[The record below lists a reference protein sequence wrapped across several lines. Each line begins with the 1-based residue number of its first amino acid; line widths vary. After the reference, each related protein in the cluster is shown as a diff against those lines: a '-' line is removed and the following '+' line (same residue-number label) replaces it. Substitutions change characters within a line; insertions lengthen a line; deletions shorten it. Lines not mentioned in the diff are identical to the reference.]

1 MKPYAVIQTG
11 GKQYL
16 VHHNEVISVE
26 KLEGETGATV
36 TFDQV
41 LALSDG
47 STLDLGT
54 PVLDGT
60 TVTAVAMEHYRGPKV
75 VSYKYKK
82 RKGYERKQGH
92 RQEQTRVK
100 IQSVGS
106 VPAPAS
112 EKKEAEEPAEKATA
126 EA

>member
-1 MKPYAVIQTG
+1 MEAYAVIQTG

-16 VHHNEVISVE
+16 VRHNELVSVE
-26 KLEGETGATV
+26 KLNAEIGSTV
-36 TFDQV
+36 IFDQV
-41 LALSDG
+41 LAFSDG
-47 STLDLGT
+47 SNLNVGT

-60 TVTAVAMEHYRGPKV
+60 TVTAIVMEHYRGPKV

-92 RQEQTRVK
+92 RQEQTRLK
-100 IQSVGS
+100 IQNVGS
-106 VPAPAS
+106 ATQPEP
-112 EKKEAEEPAEKATA
+112 ERKAEEPAEAVAT

>member
-1 MKPYAVIQTG
+1 MEAYAVIQTG

-16 VHHNEVISVE
+16 VRHNELVSVE
-26 KLEGETGATV
+26 KLNAETGSTV

-41 LALSDG
+41 LAFSDG
-47 STLDLGT
+47 STLNVGT

-60 TVTAVAMEHYRGPKV
+60 TVTAIVMEHYRGPKV

-82 RKGYERKQGH
+82 RKGYEKKQGH
-92 RQEQTRVK
+92 RQEQTRLK
-100 IQSVGS
+100 IQQVASAS
-106 VPAPAS
+106 QPAP
-112 EKKEAEEPAEKATA
+112 EQEAAEPAEAAAT